1 MKRQYGTTA
10 FLRAGLICALTAG
23 MPVLSMAQ
31 SSGEVFIDRSNVS
44 RADGETIF
52 THVCQA
58 CHMPDGRG
66 AHGAGSYPALARN
79 PKLASAAYPAA
90 MILSGRGDM
99 PEFGPS
105 FSDEQIAAVVNYVR
119 THFGNDYHD
128 PISAA
133 DVKAMRPKP

>member
-1 MKRQYGTTA
+1 VSRRYGSPA
-10 FLRAGLICALTAG
+10 FLRIGLLCALTAG
-23 MPVLSMAQ
+23 MPVLSHAQ

-44 RADGETIF
+44 KADGETIF

-79 PKLASAAYPAA
+79 PKLASPLYPVA
-90 MILSGRGDM
+90 MILVGRGDM
-99 PEFGPS
+99 PDFGTA
-105 FSDEQIAAVVNYVR
+105 FSDEQIASVVNYVR